1 MNPVWTLAM
10 TVLVSSAF
18 SSVYADPPDVKLSP
32 PTPVQVVNAASAPVP
47 VTLQGTSSVTGIVD
61 VSGSVSITGTP
72 TVNIAGGSVHVGT
85 TKVADINALASIPAS
100 INLAPTTS
108 VHTPS
113 YGSRLP

>member
-1 MNPVWTLAM
+1 
-10 TVLVSSAF
+10 
-18 SSVYADPPDVKLSP
+18 
-32 PTPVQVVNAASAPVP
+32 
-47 VTLQGTSSVTGIVD
+47 
-61 VSGSVSITGTP
+61 
-72 TVNIAGGSVHVGT
+72 VHVGT